1 MPMRILTRASRAPG
15 RSARHVLL
23 LSLVLAGAACDSV
36 ERLLVVQSP
45 SILTDEQ
52 YFVPANASL
61 IAQSAQADLEC
72 ALGGYVVASGLA
84 AGEFIDGSQTA
95 ARWSYDR
102 RDVLPIDELYSATGC
117 VGIGV
122 YTPMS
127 TARYTN
133 DETVRRLDGWT
144 DAQVPNRQQL
154 IARASAFAGYSM
166 VLLAEGFCSCAIDV
180 GPELTS
186 DQAFDAAISRFD
198 RAITIATQLND
209 QAILNLA
216 LVGRARARLGRG
228 NRAGA
233 AEDAA
238 RVPVAFVFSGS
249 ADNLADRRQN
259 RVFAQNNAGFA
270 VTVAPAYRAMTVA
283 GRPDPRVNVVDG
295 GRNAGDQTNRLWV
308 QNKFT
313 SLTQGQPIAS
323 GIEAQL
329 IVAEVR
335 GGAQGIAI
343 LNALR
348 ARAGVALPA
357 LTAAEESDFAATVIE
372 ERRRE
377 LFLQGNRWFDMK
389 RLSIPQVPA
398 AGTAYSKGGVYGNQR
413 CWPLPDVERLA
424 NPNLTG

>member
-1 MPMRILTRASRAPG
+1 MMRAHNMTRRASRLSLA
-15 RSARHVLL
+15 AALL
-23 LSLVLAGAACDSV
+23 LGGAACNQVD
-36 ERLLVVQSP
+36 RLLTVQSP
-45 SILTDEQ
+45 SILTDDQ
-52 YFVPANASL
+52 YFVPSNAAL
-61 IAQSAQADLEC
+61 IAASAQADFEC
-72 ALGGYVVASGLA
+72 ALGGYVVAGGLA

-102 RDVLPIDELYSATGC
+102 RDVLPVDALYSTTGC

-122 YTPMS
+122 YTPIS

-133 DETVRRLDGWT
+133 DETVRRLEGWT
-144 DAQVPNRQQL
+144 DAQVPNRQRL
-154 IARASAFAGYSM
+154 IAQASAFAGYSL
-166 VLLAEGFCSCAIDV
+166 VLLAEGFCTAAVDV
-180 GPELTS
+180 GPELTP
-186 DQAFDAAISRFD
+186 DQTFDAAIARFD

-209 QAILNLA
+209 QTLLNLA

-238 RVPVAFVFSGS
+238 RVPVGFVFNTS
-249 ADNLADRRQN
+249 ADNNADRRQN

-270 VTVAPAYRAMTVA
+270 VTVAPAYRAMTVQGVA
-283 GRPDPRVNVVDG
+283 DPRVRVTDG
-295 GRNAGDQTNRLWV
+295 GRNAGDQVNRLWV
-308 QNKFT
+308 QNKYT
-313 SLTQGQPIAS
+313 SLTAS
-323 GIEAQL
+323 TPVATGIEAQL

-335 GGAQGIAI
+335 GGAEGVAI

-357 LTAAEESDFAATVIE
+357 LSAAEAGAFGATLAE

-377 LFLQGNRWFDMK
+377 LFLQGNRWFDMR
-389 RLSIPQVPA
+389 RLSLPQEPA
-398 AGTAYSKGGVYGNQR
+398 AGTPYSKGGVYGNQR

-424 NPNLTG
+424 NPNLGG